1 MRFPPTVPRSCFLC
15 AFATGVGVSIAL
27 LAAAERG
34 LSQEAHGAHDQS
46 LGAVHFPVSC
56 EASVQADFDRAVALL
71 HHMMYEESRAAFA
84 AIAQADPACAM
95 AHWGIAATLFQPL
108 WPTRPGPEQL
118 REGREQIRMAAELG
132 PVTER
137 EAAFVEAAAAFYED
151 EAADWSTRIARW
163 AAGMELAYAASPD
176 DLEVA
181 ALYALSLL
189 AIGQFAA
196 DRDAYQ
202 DRAAE
207 VLLAVYEREPR
218 HPGAIHY
225 TIHANDVD
233 DRADESLK
241 VVRSYDDIA
250 PSVPHALHMPTHI
263 YVRLGEWPAVIEWNR
278 RSADAALGFPAG
290 DAVSHHYAHAM
301 DYLVYAYLQE
311 GEDVEARAAVEEALS
326 RGPYQ
331 GTFISAFH
339 LAAMPARY
347 AVERRDWAAAAALSP
362 LSPPDLPW
370 GRYQW
375 AEAQTWFAR
384 GLGAIETGELDA
396 ADRALARM
404 EELRDAAAAA
414 GEGAFATYIDIDLR
428 TLAAW
433 QAMVKGEPDVALGLA
448 RSAVDLEA
456 TTEKHPVT
464 PGSYLPPS
472 EALGDLLLA
481 QGAPA
486 EALKAYERSLATWPG
501 RFHSLI
507 GAARAA
513 RESGDGA
520 KALEYY
526 GALVE
531 IAGRS
536 ERAELDEA
544 RVFLS
549 QHSTSERP

>member
-1 MRFPPTVPRSCFLC
+1 MRFPPPVLRSRFLC
-15 AFATGVGVSIAL
+15 ALATGVGVSVAL

-34 LSQEAHGAHDQS
+34 LSQEAHGAHDQA

-84 AIAQADPACAM
+84 AISEADPACAM
-95 AHWGIAATLFQPL
+95 AHWGIAVTLFQPL

-132 PVTER
+132 PATER
-137 EAAFVEAAAAFYED
+137 EAAFVEAVAAFYED

-181 ALYALSLL
+181 AFYALSLL

-202 DRAAE
+202 AQAAE
-207 VLLAVYEREPR
+207 VLLGVYAREPR

-233 DRADESLK
+233 DRADKSLE

-278 RSADAALGFPAG
+278 RSADAALGLPAG

-311 GEDVEARAAVEEALS
+311 GEDAEARAALEEALS

-362 LSPPDLPW
+362 LTPPDLPW

-375 AEAQTWFAR
+375 AESQTWFAR
-384 GLGAIETGELDA
+384 GLGAVESDDFDA
-396 ADRALARM
+396 ANRALSRM
-404 EELRDAAAAA
+404 EELRDTAAAA

-433 QAMVKGEPDVALGLA
+433 QAMAKAEPDVALGLA

-481 QGAPA
+481 QDAPA
-486 EALKAYERSLATWPG
+486 EALEAYERSLAMWPG
-501 RFHSLI
+501 RFHSLL

-513 RESGDGA
+513 RASGDGA